1 MPNYRS
7 LTGGFFSATPMDKS
21 SGPVSVRMNNP
32 GAVNGAKWEQTYPG
46 YVDTVETTPGN
57 RSTIFESPE
66 HGIAVWWQLMHLYRA
81 AGAITPEGIINR
93 YGGGQDY
100 SAYLRFVLK
109 RTGFDRNTVIDLDND
124 QQLLKFGS
132 AMFRYEA
139 GRELPWSDNQILFGI
154 RSGREFARTGQWP
167 SSIPV
172 GPVAPGPVAA
182 QASSQDTGK
191 LLQTIFEAL
200 AANAAKPAAMPATTM
215 ATTTAPATSGSAAPP
230 ILSPIDKMFGGEAL
244 AGKKTAIAVIAY
256 VVVAILKAVG
266 VLGAATP
273 AGQILSVLTIGFG
286 ALGGLSKV
294 DRVVQSLGII
304 AAKAK

>member
-7 LTGGFFSATPMDKS
+7 LTGGFFSATPMDKG

-32 GAVNGAKWEQTYPG
+32 GAVNGAKWEQTHPG
-46 YVDTVETTPGN
+46 YVDTVETTAGN

-66 HGIAVWWQLMHLYRA
+66 HGVAVWWQLLRLYRA
-81 AGAITPEGIINR
+81 AGAITPDGIINR

-132 AMFRYEA
+132 AMFCYEA
-139 GRELPWSDNQILFGI
+139 GRALPWSDSQILFGI
-154 RSGREFARTGQWP
+154 KCGREFARTGQWP
-167 SSIPV
+167 SSAPV

-182 QASSQDTGK
+182 QASRQDAGR
-191 LLQTIFEAL
+191 LLQAIFEAL
-200 AANAAKPAAMPATTM
+200 AANAARPAAVPATTT
-215 ATTTAPATSGSAAPP
+215 ATTTAPTSGRAAPP

-256 VVVAILKAVG
+256 AAVAILKVVG
-266 VLGAATP
+266 VIGAATP

-294 DRVVQSLGII
+294 DRVVQTLGII
-304 AAKAK
+304 AARPK